1 MLKLIAFDLD
11 GTILR
16 DNKEL
21 SRRSLEALELAAGK
35 GIRIVPATG
44 RLYSGIP
51 EEIRTLPFVRY
62 VIAANGAEVY
72 DAAEG

>member
-21 SRRSLEALELAAGK
+21 SRRSLEAN
-35 GIRIVPATG
+35 IRG
-44 RLYSGIP
+44 RYS
-51 EEIRTLPFVRY
+51 VW
-62 VIAANGAEVY
+62 
-72 DAAEG
+72 

>member
-35 GIRIVPATG
+35 
-44 RLYSGIP
+44 
-51 EEIRTLPFVRY
+51 
-62 VIAANGAEVY
+62 AER
-72 DAAEG
+72 GKM